1 MRTSRRGPVTAAD
14 VARWGV
20 IPRERERGLELL
32 RGDLRAAE
40 QAVQDAVRPP
50 LRQAQFD
57 ALLRSAEHEPTVL
70 DPAR

>member
-20 IPRERERGLELL
+20 IPRERGLELL

-57 ALLRSAEHEPTVL
+57 ALLRSAQHEPTVL